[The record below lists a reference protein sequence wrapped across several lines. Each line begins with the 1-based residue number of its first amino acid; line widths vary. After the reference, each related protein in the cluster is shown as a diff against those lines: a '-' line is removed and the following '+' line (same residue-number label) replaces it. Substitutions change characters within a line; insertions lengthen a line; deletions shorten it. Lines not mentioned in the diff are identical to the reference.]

1 MSERIHPGSP
11 AQEFYD
17 LAKLYVKHFGE
28 QSRYGGRVTV
38 RQAKLGRLAI
48 YSNPDNGW
56 LQVEHL
62 PPCAAQ
68 YEVVWSNAEGFN
80 TLDWYQHLEALRKV
94 LILERLAAIDAP
106 LDK

>member
-17 LAKLYVKHFGE
+17 LAKLYIKHFGTKAE
-28 QSRYGGRVTV
+28 GHDQWS
-38 RQAKLGRLAI
+38 AELGRLRL
-48 YSNPDNGW
+48 YSARGNW
-56 LQVEHL
+56 LQVEYL
-62 PPCAAQ
+62 SPCAAQ
-68 YEVVWSNAEGFN
+68 YKIVWSNPTGFAVE
-80 TLDWYQHLEALRKV
+80 DWYQHLEALRKV

>member
-1 MSERIHPGSP
+1 MSERIYPGSP

-28 QSRYGGRVTV
+28 QDVRLTV
-38 RQAKLGRLAI
+38 RRARLGRLMI
-48 YSNPDNGW
+48 YTRPPSGD
-56 LQVEHL
+56 LLVEYL

-68 YEVVWSNAEGFN
+68 YKTVWSNSTGFAVE
-80 TLDWYQHLEALRKV
+80 DWYQHLEALRKV

-106 LDK
+106 PDK